1 MISAMFLKGQKQ
13 SKKRRKEVADA
24 RQSVQ
29 EKLPLLDIR
38 GGVLY
43 LRDGSYRVFVDYPGK
58 NYSIFSSEQMRREA
72 HDVSFL
78 ISSITCPFA
87 IIKYPRSIE
96 SQEGLIEI
104 EHAIDDAR
112 SRAIGSHGEVLDASA
127 MARLDILERKLLPQ
141 ALAEASRAERV
152 AVTNVIAFCF
162 DAKTPI
168 EEAERQ
174 VQGFCKI
181 AQDRTRI
188 CAKRLTDAEVAELL
202 SEWLTP
208 SDNLKGA
215 HDPSIPLPA
224 GWEVA

>member
-1 MISAMFLKGQKQ
+1 MRYAI
-13 SKKRRKEVADA
+13 VT
-24 RQSVQ
+24 
-29 EKLPLLDIR
+29 
-38 GGVLY
+38 GG
-43 LRDGSYRVFVDYPGK
+43 
-58 NYSIFSSEQMRREA
+58 
-72 HDVSFL
+72 
-78 ISSITCPFA
+78 
-87 IIKYPRSIE
+87 
-96 SQEGLIEI
+96 
-104 EHAIDDAR
+104 
-112 SRAIGSHGEVLDASA
+112 
-127 MARLDILERKLLPQ
+127 
-141 ALAEASRAERV
+141 

>member
-1 MISAMFLKGQKQ
+1 MRPPWPVSTSWSGNSCPKH
-13 SKKRRKEVADA
+13 
-24 RQSVQ
+24 SV
-29 EKLPLLDIR
+29 
-38 GGVLY
+38 
-43 LRDGSYRVFVDYPGK
+43 
-58 NYSIFSSEQMRREA
+58 
-72 HDVSFL
+72 
-78 ISSITCPFA
+78 
-87 IIKYPRSIE
+87 
-96 SQEGLIEI
+96 
-104 EHAIDDAR
+104 
-112 SRAIGSHGEVLDASA
+112 
-127 MARLDILERKLLPQ
+127 
-141 ALAEASRAERV
+141 EASRAERV

-174 VQGFCKI
+174 VQGFSR
-181 AQDRTRI
+181 DRAAIGTRV

>member
-1 MISAMFLKGQKQ
+1 MFLKGQKQ
-13 SKKRRKEVADA
+13 SKKRRKEVVDA

-38 GGVLY
+38 DDILY
-43 LRDGSYRVFVDYPGK
+43 LRDGSYRIFVD
-58 NYSIFSSEQMRREA
+58 
-72 HDVSFL
+72 L
-78 ISSITCPFA
+78 ISSITSPFA
-87 IIKYPRSIE
+87 IIKYPKSIE

-112 SRAIGSHGEVLDASA
+112 SRAIGAHGEVLDASA

-162 DAKTPI
+162 DARTPI

-174 VQGFCKI
+174 VQGFCKV
-181 AQDRTRI
+181 AQDRTRV
-188 CAKRLTDAEVAELL
+188 CASRLTDAEVVELL

-208 SDNLKGA
+208 SDSLKGA
-215 HDPSIPLPA
+215 HDAHIPQGSSSKRPTGSPMTHTSRCSL
-224 GWEVA
+224 

>member
-1 MISAMFLKGQKQ
+1 MFFARTKQ

-38 GGVLY
+38 DGVLY
-43 LRDGSYRVFVDYPGK
+43 LRDGSYRIFVDYPGK
-58 NYSIFSSEQMRREA
+58 NYSIFSAEQMRREA
-72 HDVSFL
+72 HDVAFL

-87 IIKYPRSIE
+87 IIKYPKSIE

-104 EHAIDDAR
+104 EKAIDDAR

-162 DAKTPI
+162 DARVPV
-168 EEAERQ
+168 EEAKRQ

-181 AQDRTRI
+181 AQERTRV
-188 CAKRLTDAEVAELL
+188 CAKRLNDAEVVELL

-215 HDPSIPLPA
+215 HGAQIPLPA
-224 GWEVA
+224 DWEAI